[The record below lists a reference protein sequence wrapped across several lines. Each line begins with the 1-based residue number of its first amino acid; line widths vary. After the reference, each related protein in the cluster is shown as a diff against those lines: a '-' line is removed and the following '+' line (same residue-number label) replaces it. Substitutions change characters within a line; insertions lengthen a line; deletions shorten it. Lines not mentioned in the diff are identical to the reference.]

1 LPNLQELDA
10 LTDFGLTVT
19 QAKVY
24 LCLNTLGSSK
34 AGKLA
39 EHAQVPRQDIYR
51 VLNELFEI
59 GLVEKQV
66 QMPTIFNAIPIHKC
80 INLLV
85 KQRDNKTKELQ
96 KNAIRNL
103 RYKKKIENNKV
114 NPNSTVIIQKKDP
127 VLLRAEQLLTS
138 VSKCVDVLSPPNRL
152 YPWIFDHS
160 ILFENAL
167 KRHVQIKVLTSNNVE
182 KSIPKVLKEFCETS
196 LLDIRFLDKIPSVS
210 FGIYDQ
216 KKIIFELE
224 VNNGY
229 LESQA
234 LVSDNPCLIKLASDC
249 FKFEWS
255 QAISKIT

>member
-1 LPNLQELDA
+1 MPNLQELDA

-24 LCLNTLGSSK
+24 LCLNMLGSSK

-51 VLNELFEI
+51 VLNELFEM

-66 QMPTIFNAIPIHKC
+66 QMPTIFNAVSIPKC

-85 KQRDNKTKELQ
+85 RRRDKRTNELHKKAI
-96 KNAIRNL
+96 KNL
-103 RYKKKIENNKV
+103 GCKKSTQNETV
-114 NPNSTVIIQKKDP
+114 SGNSIVIIQKKHP
-127 VLLRAEQLLTS
+127 VLLRAEELLSS
-138 VSKCVDVLSPPNRL
+138 VEETIDILSPHNRL

-160 ILFENAL
+160 IFFEKAL
-167 KRHVQIKVLTSNNVE
+167 RRHVHINVLTSNNVE
-182 KSIPKVLKEFCETS
+182 RAIPEALKEFRENR
-196 LLDIRFLDKIPSVS
+196 LLDIRFLKKVPSVS

-224 VNNGY
+224 INNGY

-234 LVSDNPCLIKLASDC
+234 LVSDNPCLIELASDC

-255 QAISKIT
+255 QAICKKI